1 MKLAVENEE
10 KTLDID
16 RNTEK
21 ILAHSITIN

>member
-10 KTLDID
+10 KRLDID
-16 RNTEK
+16 RSTVK